1 MRITENRLQT
11 YEQEHAAKIAALA
24 PECTVLLKK
33 DSTFPLKA
41 PGKIALYGA
50 GVRHTIRGGSGSG
63 EVNIRH
69 FETVEDAMQS
79 AGFTITTTA
88 WLDSYDA
95 ARKKAGECFYQ
106 QMKVAADAAGVPV
119 SYLLTGQTVPEP
131 IYEFPLDGEGDTAV
145 YVLARNSGEGADRKQ
160 DTGDMA
166 LTETEIRDILAL
178 NTAYDSFMLVLN
190 VGGAVDL
197 TPVMAVKNILLL
209 GQLGTP
215 TAKVL
220 ADILLGKVYPSGKLA
235 MTWAPL
241 ETYPSTEGFG
251 NPNDTVYSEGV
262 YVGYRYFDL
271 AQSEVL
277 FPFGYGK
284 GYTDFEITPQS
295 VSAQGDRLTVLA
307 KVKNVG
313 AFPGKEV
320 VQVYL
325 TAPGREIDR
334 PWKELAAT
342 VKTCELH
349 PQEEAVLEAS
359 FSLKN
364 YAYYDEKQATY
375 ILEGGQ
381 YLVHLGSDSQN
392 TVCIGVIDVPHTF
405 CTEKLKNICPV
416 QQEIPPF
423 KELEQ
428 MQAKRKKMYSD
439 ALSAHGASSTVQID
453 LTNWKTNEV
462 DYAADSE
469 IDAEVREKTAQWDNL
484 LAGKVDETDF
494 AAALSDRELEQLA
507 CGDSSDNTDLGSIIG
522 SAAKKVAG
530 AAGETTRKLT
540 NTSGVPSI
548 VLADGPAGVRISPA
562 YTLEDGNAKPAAAAF
577 GSGMAEF
584 MPPEEQAAMNSAM
597 GIAEQA
603 DDEEIFYQY
612 CTAIPVGT
620 ALAQAFNPAVA
631 EVCGD
636 IVGTEMGLFDVSI
649 WLAPALNIQ
658 RSPLCG
664 RNFEYYSED
673 PLVSGTTAAAV
684 TCGVQQHPKC
694 GVTIKHFACNNQET
708 NRYRSNSIVSE
719 RAMREIY
726 LKGFEYCIY
735 MAKPACVMTSYNLIN
750 GEHACNSYDLLTN
763 VLRREWGFDGIV
775 MTDWFVTS
783 AMISGEKDSIHKEAS
798 AAGCVKAGNNLIMP
812 GLATDIADMQAALN
826 DSNHPY
832 VLCRADLVH
841 NAAQML
847 RFIRKYS

>member
-1 MRITENRLQT
+1 M
-11 YEQEHAAKIAALA
+11 
-24 PECTVLLKK
+24 
-33 DSTFPLKA
+33 KA
-41 PGKIALYGA
+41 
-50 GVRHTIRGGSGSG
+50 
-63 EVNIRH
+63 
-69 FETVEDAMQS
+69 
-79 AGFTITTTA
+79 
-88 WLDSYDA
+88 
-95 ARKKAGECFYQ
+95 
-106 QMKVAADAAGVPV
+106 AADAAGIPV

-145 YVLARNSGEGADRKQ
+145 YVLARNSGEGADRKPNA
-160 DTGDMA
+160 GDMK

-178 NTAYDSFMLVLN
+178 STAYDNFMLVLN
-190 VGGAVDL
+190 VGGVVDL
-197 TPVMAVKNILLL
+197 TPVMAAKNILLL

-220 ADILLGKVYPSGKLA
+220 ANVLLGRAYPSGKLT

-241 ETYPSTEGFG
+241 EAYPSTEGFG
-251 NPNDTVYSEGV
+251 NLNDTVYHEGV

-271 AQSEVL
+271 AQKEVL

-284 GYTDFEITPQS
+284 GYTDFEMKPQGI
-295 VSAQGDRLTVLA
+295 SAQGDKLTVLA
-307 KVKNVG
+307 KVKNIG
-313 AFPGKEV
+313 NFTGKEV

-325 TAPGREIDR
+325 TTPGKEIDR

-342 VKTCELH
+342 AKTCELA
-349 PQEEAVLEAS
+349 PQEETTVEAV
-359 FSLKN
+359 FSLKD
-364 YAYYDEKQATY
+364 YAYYDERQAAY
-375 ILEGGQ
+375 ILESGQ
-381 YLVHLGSDSQN
+381 YLVHMGNDSKN
-392 TVCIGVIDVPHTF
+392 TVCVGVVDVPHTF

-416 QQEIPPF
+416 QQEMPPF

-428 MQAKRKKMYSD
+428 MQMKRTNMYKT
-439 ALSAHGASSTVQID
+439 ALSACGALPITHID
-453 LTNWKTNEV
+453 LTDWKTNAV
-462 DYAADSE
+462 TYPANNE
-469 IDAEVREKTAQWDNL
+469 ISANIGEEMAQWNDL
-484 LAGKVDETDF
+484 LAGEIDEFSF
-494 AAALSDRELEQLA
+494 ASALSDRELERLA

-540 NTSGVPSI
+540 DTRGVPSI

-562 YTLEDGNAKPAAAAF
+562 YTMEDGNAKPAAAAF

-597 GIAEQA
+597 GITEQA
-603 DDEEIFYQY
+603 DDKETFYQY

-620 ALAQAFNPAVA
+620 ALAQAFNPAMA
-631 EVCGD
+631 EACGN
-636 IVGTEMGLFDVSI
+636 IVGTEMSLFDVSI

-673 PLVSGTTAAAV
+673 PLVSGTTAGAV
-684 TCGVQQHPKC
+684 TSGVQQHPKC

-726 LKGFEYCIY
+726 LKGFEYCIRT
-735 MAKPACVMTSYNLIN
+735 AKPACVMTSYNLIN

-812 GLATDIADMQAALN
+812 GLATDIADMQTALN
-826 DSNHPY
+826 DTKHPY
-832 VLCRADLVH
+832 ALCRADLVH
-841 NAAQML
+841 NAAQVL